1 MPTRA
6 AWCQWEFVWDVR
18 EPGGYQIMARARST
32 AGHVQPTSHDS
43 LRGGYM
49 INFGRPQRVQVEA
62 DVKSEAHGGDLEA
75 LLYDMDLFAE
85 QNVRLPLDLDMAFTD
100 GAGI

>member
-1 MPTRA
+1 
-6 AWCQWEFVWDVR
+6 
-18 EPGGYQIMARARST
+18 
-32 AGHVQPTSHDS
+32 
-43 LRGGYM
+43 M